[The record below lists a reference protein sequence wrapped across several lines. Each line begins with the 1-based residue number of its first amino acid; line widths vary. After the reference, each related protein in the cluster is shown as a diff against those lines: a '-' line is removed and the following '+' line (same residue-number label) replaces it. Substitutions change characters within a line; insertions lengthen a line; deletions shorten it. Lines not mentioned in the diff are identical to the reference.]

1 MGINISNR
9 KYDYAILYIMNAEDS
24 LFIEW
29 ANFLKSR
36 GLKDLALTLI
46 EHAKPLTLLMSQFM
60 YLGFAFVK
68 PFGFSKHLNT
78 MAFLLEDD
86 QAIDTFIGYLEK
98 GESLK

>member
-1 MGINISNR
+1 
-9 KYDYAILYIMNAEDS
+9 MNAEDS

-46 EHAKPLTLLMSQFM
+46 EHAKPLILLMSQFM

-98 GESLK
+98 GQSLK

>member
-1 MGINISNR
+1 
-9 KYDYAILYIMNAEDS
+9 MNAEDS

-29 ANFLKSR
+29 ANFLKNR
-36 GLKDLALTLI
+36 GLRHLALTLI
-46 EHAKPLTLLMSQFM
+46 EHAKPFTLLISQFM
-60 YLGFAFVK
+60 FLGFAFVK

>member
-1 MGINISNR
+1 
-9 KYDYAILYIMNAEDS
+9 MNAEDS

-36 GLKDLALTLI
+36 GIKDLALTLI

-98 GESLK
+98 GQSLK